1 MTFNKDLFLE
11 LCKEYGVRFSKDYDT
26 IMLEEN
32 GHIHELC
39 DKDIERVLLP
49 HREFIIS
56 YSDSDDVECQQ
67 IDLNIGNSRI
77 RSGETIFWLDSLLL
91 AA

>member
-11 LCKEYGVRFSKDYDT
+11 LCQEYGVRFSNDYDT

-39 DKDIERVLLP
+39 DEDIERVLLP
-49 HREFIIS
+49 HREFIS
-56 YSDSDDVECQQ
+56 YSYSDDVECQK

-77 RSGETIFWLDSLLL
+77 CSDKTIFWPDSMLL